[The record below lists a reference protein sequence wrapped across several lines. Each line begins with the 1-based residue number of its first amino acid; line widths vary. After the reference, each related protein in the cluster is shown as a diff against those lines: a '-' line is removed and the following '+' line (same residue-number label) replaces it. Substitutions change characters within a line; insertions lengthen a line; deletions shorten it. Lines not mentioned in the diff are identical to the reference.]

1 MRGNTA
7 ALLKSEGQLVPS
19 RVVVPG
25 SFVEALKAGWKVI
38 SENTV
43 LGADKRHR
51 YGKVFLQMAGRAER
65 LVVPYTGT
73 IRQGYIFGEP
83 QLLS

>member
-1 MRGNTA
+1 MRGNVA
-7 ALLKSEGQLVPS
+7 LKSEVVLVPV
-19 RVVVPG
+19 RAVLPG
-25 SFVEALKAGWKVI
+25 SFVEALKRGWKVI

-51 YGKVFLQMAGRAER
+51 HGKVFLQMGGCAER
-65 LVVPYTGT
+65 LTVSYTAT
-73 IRQGYIFGEP
+73 IKQGWIFGKL